1 MKNQFYAVHGRGM
14 SIQNSGNGSI
24 DHSSMP
30 TSTKGILT
38 KIFKNQHNRQ
48 AMQNQNYIDHMN
60 QTHGNMAFQGR
71 GSGATNIIK

>member
-1 MKNQFYAVHGRGM
+1 
-14 SIQNSGNGSI
+14 
-24 DHSSMP
+24 MP

-60 QTHGNMAFQGR
+60 QTHGNIAFQGR